1 MRGTP
6 SIAPYSPRE
15 ITSEIRLPVASSAV
29 ALSTSK
35 LRPTATRAPL
45 GQAAGFSR
53 LPALT
58 WNICASSCES
68 GSLIPGCGRAC
79 AASAADASTRTA
91 AAAPI

>member
-6 SIAPYSPRE
+6 STAPYSPRE
-15 ITSEIRLPVASSAV
+15 IDSEIRLPVARSAV

-45 GQAAGFSR
+45 GHAAGFSR

-58 WNICASSCES
+58 WNICA
-68 GSLIPGCGRAC
+68 
-79 AASAADASTRTA
+79 
-91 AAAPI
+91 